1 MRIPERGRPAAE
13 VMTLLD
19 AAGAR
24 DLPWREGRTFAYVYE
39 GGRDVE
45 EVAKAA
51 YMRFLTENALDPTVY
66 PSLLKFE
73 TEIIAMAAAHLRGGP
88 EVVGNFT
95 SGGTESCLL
104 AVKAARDFAR
114 RERGI
119 AEPHMVLPV
128 TAHAAFQKAAH
139 YFDMAMTLVPVDP
152 KTFKADPAAMAA
164 AIRPETILLVAS
176 ACQYAHGVVDPV
188 PEIGALAERHGLLLH
203 VDACIGGFIL
213 PYFRRLGAAVTD
225 FDFAVPG
232 VTSISMDFHKYAYA
246 PKGASVVLYRS
257 KALRRHQIFTAATWT
272 GYSVINPTIQST
284 KSGGPLAATWALLHY
299 LGDEGYL
306 RFAERTLAAT
316 RAIVAAIRANPH
328 VRLLGTP
335 ESSLIAFAANGFSV
349 FPIVDIMRQKGWF
362 VQPQLGYMG
371 SEANIHLSIDQSTVD
386 LLPQFLPDLA
396 EAIEAARASN
406 AAHLP
411 PQTAAMLASLVPETF
426 TPETYRQ
433 LMAMAGTGAGLPEGT
448 APINLMLNAM
458 RPEVAGLVMTEF
470 FNDLYVQP
478 REDVEPREAL
488 RAEAAE

>member
-1 MRIPERGRPAAE
+1 MAMTIPLKGAAAE
-13 VMTLLD
+13 TVMALLEE
-19 AAGAR
+19 AGAH
-24 DLPWREGRTFAYVYE
+24 DLPWREGKTFAYVYE

-45 EVAKAA
+45 EVAKRA

-73 TEIIAMAAAHLRGGP
+73 NEIVAMSVAHLRGDAAC
-88 EVVGNFT
+88 VGNFT
-95 SGGTESCLL
+95 SGGTESCML
-104 AVKAARDFAR
+104 AVKTARDHAR

-139 YFDMAMTLVPVDP
+139 YLDMEMTLVPVDP
-152 KTFKADPAAMAA
+152 ESFKVRPADMEA

-176 ACQYAHGVVDPV
+176 ACQYAHGVVDPI
-188 PEIGALAERHGLLLH
+188 PDLGELAQSRNLLLH

-213 PYFRRLGAAVTD
+213 PFFRRLGESVTD

-246 PKGASVVLYRS
+246 PKGASVILHRS
-257 KALRRHQIFTAATWT
+257 KELRRHQIFTAATWT

-306 RFAERTLAAT
+306 RFAERTLEAT
-316 RAIVAAIRANPH
+316 RAITQAIRKIPG
-328 VRLLGTP
+328 VRLLAEP
-335 ESSLIAFAANGFSV
+335 ESSLIAFAADGFSV
-349 FPIVDIMRQKGWF
+349 FPIVDIMRRKGWF

-371 SEANIHLSIDQSTVD
+371 SEANIHLSIDQSTLDLVD
-386 LLPQFLPDLA
+386 RFVPDLEEAIA
-396 EAIEAARASN
+396 EAQRRNDAALPEPVRELLGALEPAS
-406 AAHLP
+406 
-411 PQTAAMLASLVPETF
+411 F

-433 LMAMAGTGAGLPEGT
+433 LMAMAGTGEGLPEGT
-448 APINLMLNAM
+448 TAINLMLDAM
-458 RPEVAGLVMTEF
+458 KPEVAAIVMTEF
-470 FNDLYVQP
+470 MNDLYVQP
-478 REDVEPREAL
+478 KG
-488 RAEAAE
+488 AAA

>member
-1 MRIPERGRPAAE
+1 MRIPDRGCSIEE
-13 VMTLLD
+13 VMAMLE

-39 GGRDVE
+39 GGCDVE
-45 EVAKAA
+45 EVAKRA

-73 TEIIAMAAAHLRGGP
+73 TEIVAMAIAHLRGDDQC
-88 EVVGNFT
+88 VGNFT

-104 AVKAARDFAR
+104 AVKAARDYAR

-139 YFDMAMTLVPVDP
+139 YFDMEMTLVPVDP
-152 KTFKADPAAMAA
+152 ETYRVRAEDMAA

-176 ACQYAHGVVDPV
+176 ACQYAHGVVDPI
-188 PEIGALAERHGLLLH
+188 PEIGALAEARGLLLH
-203 VDACIGGFIL
+203 VDGCIGGLIL
-213 PYFRRLGAAVTD
+213 PYFRRLGAPVTD

-246 PKGASVVLYRS
+246 PKGASVILYRS
-257 KALRRHQIFTAATWT
+257 RELRRHQIFTGATWT

-306 RFAERTLAAT
+306 RFAARTLEAT
-316 RAIVAAIRANPH
+316 RAIAEAIRANPH

-335 ESSLIAFAANGFSV
+335 EASLLAFAADDFPV
-349 FPIVDIMRQKGWF
+349 FPIVDIMRKKGWF

-371 SEANIHLSIDQSTVD
+371 SKANIHLSIDQSTID
-386 LLPQFLPDLA
+386 LLGAFLPDLEA
-396 EAIEAARASN
+396 AIEEARRSN
-406 AAHLP
+406 LRLSDDMR
-411 PQTAAMLASLVPETF
+411 AMLASFTPETF
-426 TPETYRQ
+426 TRETYRA
-433 LMAMAGTGAGLPEGT
+433 LMEMAGTSGGLPEGT
-448 APINLMLNAM
+448 APINLMLDAM
-458 RPEVAGLVMTEF
+458 RPEVAGIVMTEY
-470 FNDLYVQP
+470 FNDLYVPPASAP
-478 REDVEPREAL
+478 RAG
-488 RAEAAE
+488 AGG

>member
-1 MRIPERGRPAAE
+1 MRIPERGRSADE
-13 VMTLLD
+13 VMALLD
-19 AAGAR
+19 AAGER
-24 DLPWREGRTFAYVYE
+24 DLPWREGKTFAYVYE

-73 TEIIAMAAAHLRGGP
+73 TEIVAMAAAHLRGGP

-139 YFDMAMTLVPVDP
+139 YFDMDMTLVPVDP
-152 KTFKADPAAMAA
+152 ETFRVRPEAMAA

-188 PEIGALAERHGLLLH
+188 PEIGALAEERGLLLH
-203 VDACIGGFIL
+203 VDGCIGGFIL
-213 PYFRRLGAAVTD
+213 PYFRRLGAPVTD

-257 KALRRHQIFTAATWT
+257 KELRRHQIFTAATWT

-306 RFAERTLAAT
+306 RFAERTLTAT
-316 RAIVAAIRANPH
+316 RAIVEAIRANPH
-328 VRLLGTP
+328 VRLLGEP
-335 ESSLIAFAANGFSV
+335 ESSLIAFAADDFSV
-349 FPIVDIMRQKGWF
+349 FPIVDIMRGKGWF

-371 SEANIHLSIDQSTVD
+371 SKANIHLSIDQSTID
-386 LLPQFLPDLA
+386 LLPQFLPDLDQ
-396 EAIEAARASN
+396 AIEAARGSN
-406 AAHLP
+406 EARLP
-411 PQTAAMLASLVPETF
+411 EAMAQMLGSFTPETF
-426 TPETYRQ
+426 TPDTYRQ
-433 LMAMAGTGAGLPEGT
+433 LMAMAGTSEGLPEGT

-458 RPEVAGLVMTEF
+458 RPEVAGIVMTEF

-478 REDVEPREAL
+478 REPP